1 MQATILEE
9 AQEDNGSVE
18 SFISPHGIDVED
30 AKIIRFT
37 YKNPR
42 SMPTICTIL
51 GIPIAECHRRIKKLT
66 LLGLIKRFRV
76 SSSLSTS
83 NNRGKVFYSANTDK
97 VEVSTVDNKTRV
109 RLKKISVPDGS
120 IFQFA

>member
-1 MQATILEE
+1 MQVTIPEE
-9 AQEDNGSVE
+9 AQVDTGSVE
-18 SFISPHGIDVED
+18 SFISPLGIDVED

-37 YKNPR
+37 YNNPR

-51 GIPIAECHRRIKKLT
+51 GIPIAECHRRIKKLMS
-66 LLGLIKRFRV
+66 LALIKRFRV

-97 VEVSTVDNKTRV
+97 VEVVTVDNKTRV
-109 RLKKISVPDGS
+109 SLKKVSIPDGS

>member
-1 MQATILEE
+1 MQATIPEE
-9 AQEDNGSVE
+9 AQEDNGLVE
-18 SFISPHGIDVED
+18 SYISPHGIDVED

-37 YKNPR
+37 YNNPR

-51 GIPIAECHRRIKKLT
+51 GIPIAECHRRIKKLMS
-66 LLGLIKRFRV
+66 LALIKRFQV

-83 NNRGKVFYSANTDK
+83 NSRGKVFYSANREK
-97 VEVSTVDNKTRV
+97 VEISTVDNRTRV
-109 RLKKISVPDGS
+109 RLKKVSVPDGS